1 MVTLRD
7 IAKEAGVTAA
17 TVSYVLNGS
26 GKVSEATRER
36 VLKIAK
42 EKGYR
47 SNVLAALMRRLRK
60 KAIRSCSATC
70 GS

>member
-36 VLKIAK
+36 VMKIAK
-42 EKGYR
+42 EKG
-47 SNVLAALMRRLRK
+47 
-60 KAIRSCSATC
+60 
-70 GS
+70 